1 MKGTRA
7 CMSAADQRSV
17 DTASRAQQ
25 EWGARTAAA
34 HPCVIGC
41 TVLVRASPTVR
52 IGHRSLTNTHASASA
67 TLLAGHRLSHIHP
80 HTTGTYTK

>member
-7 CMSAADQRSV
+7 CMSAVDQQSVTQLAVHSRSGGPGPQ
-17 DTASRAQQ
+17 RLN
-25 EWGARTAAA
+25 RLY
-34 HPCVIGC
+34 C